1 MSAGLWVGVA
11 VALVV
16 GIGGVLYA
24 TVFFKQFS
32 KKD

>member
-16 GIGGVLYA
+16 GVGGVLYA
-24 TVFFKQFS
+24 AGFFKQFS
-32 KKD
+32 KKS